1 MVENLKQKTISGVI
15 WSAIE
20 RFSLQ
25 GIQFSINIIMARL
38 LLPSDYGIIAMLGI
52 FLQISQ
58 SFVDSGFTNAL
69 IQKNDRTDI
78 DFSTVFYFNISIAIF
93 FYIVIFITAP
103 FIADFYRM
111 PALVDVARVVG
122 LTLIINSLSAIHKTK
137 MTIDVD
143 FKTQS
148 KISLL
153 AVLISGVVGIYMA
166 YSGYGIW
173 ALVCQSLLNATLLTI
188 LFYYFSHWFP
198 LFVFSINSFKQLFS
212 FGSKLLISGLIH
224 TIYHNLYSIVIGR
237 RFSAVDLG
245 YYTRAEQFAVFP
257 SANLNAIISRVTFPI
272 LSSIQND
279 DDRLKLVYRKYIR
292 LTSFLI
298 FPLMIGL
305 LALAK
310 PVVLLLLTDK
320 WIGIVALL
328 QILCL
333 DWMFDHLSAINLN
346 LLYVKGRS
354 DLALRLEIF
363 KKIIATIILF
373 LSIPFGIL
381 GMCWGRVLYSLI
393 ATYMNTYYTK
403 SLVGL
408 SFTTQMRDIFP
419 YFLLSIVMGSGICL
433 SNILLEDSVLQLV
446 SGILVGSGLY
456 LLSAFLLKLD
466 CLTDL
471 FFIFKK

>member
-1 MVENLKQKTISGVI
+1 MENLKKKTISGVV

-25 GIQFSINIIMARL
+25 GILFTINIIMARL
-38 LLPSDYGIIAMLGI
+38 LLPSDYGTIAMLGI

-69 IQKNDRTDI
+69 IQKKDRTNV

-93 FYIVIFITAP
+93 FYIVLFFTAP
-103 FIADFYRM
+103 LIAEFYHM
-111 PALVDVARVVG
+111 PLLISVARVVG
-122 LTLIINSLSAIHKTK
+122 LTLIINSLFAIHKTK

-148 KISLL
+148 KISLI
-153 AVLISGVVGIYMA
+153 ATIISGIVGIYMA
-166 YSGYGIW
+166 YTGYGIW
-173 ALVCQSLLNATLLTI
+173 SIVSQSLLNTI
-188 LFYYFSHWFP
+188 LSTFLFYYFSNWSP
-198 LFVFSINSFKQLFS
+198 LLIFSTTSFKQLFS

-224 TIYHNLYSIVIGR
+224 TIYYNLYSIVIGR
-237 RFSAVDLG
+237 KFSSIDLG
-245 YYTRAEQFAVFP
+245 YYTRAEQLAVFP

-279 DDRLKLVYRKYIR
+279 DERLRLVYRKYIR

-305 LALAK
+305 AALAK
-310 PVVLLLLTDK
+310 PIILILLTVK

-354 DLALRLEIF
+354 DLALRLEIL
-363 KKIIATIILF
+363 KKIIATVILF

-403 SLVGL
+403 ALVGL
-408 SFTTQMRDIFP
+408 SFTTQIKDVLP
-419 YFLLSIVMGSGICL
+419 YFLLSLVMGCGICL
-433 SNILLEDSVLQLV
+433 SNYLCENIALQLF
-446 SGILVGSGLY
+446 VGFLFGGTIY
-456 LLSAFLLKLD
+456 LLLAFVLKLD
-466 CLTDL
+466 SLTEML
-471 FFIFKK
+471 LIIKK

>member
-111 PALVDVARVVG
+111 PVLVDVARVVG

-153 AVLISGVVGIYMA
+153 AVLISGIVGIYMA

-354 DLALRLEIF
+354 DLALRLEIL

-373 LSIPFGIL
+373 LSIPFGVL

-419 YFLLSIVMGSGICL
+419 YLVLSIVMGGGIFL
-433 SNILLEDSVLQLV
+433 SIFFIENIILQL
-446 SGILVGSGLY
+446 LVGFFIGGGIYFS
-456 LLSAFLLKLD
+456 LSFLFKLD
-466 CLTDL
+466 CLTE
-471 FFIFKK
+471 FISIFK

>member
-111 PALVDVARVVG
+111 PVLVDVARVVG

-153 AVLISGVVGIYMA
+153 AVLISGIVGIYMA

-272 LSSIQND
+272 LSR
-279 DDRLKLVYRKYIR
+279 DRK
-292 LTSFLI
+292 S
-298 FPLMIGL
+298 
-305 LALAK
+305 
-310 PVVLLLLTDK
+310 VV
-320 WIGIVALL
+320 
-328 QILCL
+328 
-333 DWMFDHLSAINLN
+333 
-346 LLYVKGRS
+346 
-354 DLALRLEIF
+354 
-363 KKIIATIILF
+363 
-373 LSIPFGIL
+373 
-381 GMCWGRVLYSLI
+381 
-393 ATYMNTYYTK
+393 
-403 SLVGL
+403 
-408 SFTTQMRDIFP
+408 
-419 YFLLSIVMGSGICL
+419 
-433 SNILLEDSVLQLV
+433 
-446 SGILVGSGLY
+446 
-456 LLSAFLLKLD
+456 
-466 CLTDL
+466 
-471 FFIFKK
+471 